1 MDIHCW
7 WEPFHCSRQKGRSAR
22 LRSEKSSENKTI
34 VKITEKSERKIGLV
48 VPDNFVHIAKDKN
61 CLVILEAEL
70 EKRKTLFQDLKLK
83 FYKIGVCRGGV
94 YSKHYGISFTHL
106 LKQN

>member
-22 LRSEKSSENKTI
+22 LRLEKSSENKII

-48 VPDNFVHIAKDKN
+48 VSDNFVHIAKDKN
-61 CLVILEAEL
+61 FNYFGGRIR
-70 EKRKTLFQDLKLK
+70 EKKNIVSRSDET
-83 FYKIGVCRGGV
+83 
-94 YSKHYGISFTHL
+94 
-106 LKQN
+106 